1 MIPQQQRNEQNLPIP
16 DTYYDL
22 DRNRILRALTYVAQ
36 YLAQREKQVS
46 IVTTGG
52 VINTVVIRSR
62 QTTHDVD
69 FLNPRIANGNEA
81 IFLEA
86 LQYAQNMSS
95 VPLGSAWLNNHT
107 ALWMPSNLVQEVI
120 RNSIDQN
127 AIVFQR
133 PGLTVYAA
141 IWEYAFMTKAARVS
155 RHLDGDFRPNE
166 NIRQYDIN

>member
-1 MIPQQQRNEQNLPIP
+1 MIPQQQRNEQNRPIP

-22 DRNRILRALTYVAQ
+22 DRNRILRALTFVAQ

-62 QTTHDVD
+62 QTTHDID

-86 LQYAQNMSS
+86 LQ
-95 VPLGSAWLNNHT
+95 
-107 ALWMPSNLVQEVI
+107 
-120 RNSIDQN
+120 
-127 AIVFQR
+127 
-133 PGLTVYAA
+133 
-141 IWEYAFMTKAARVS
+141 
-155 RHLDGDFRPNE
+155 
-166 NIRQYDIN
+166 